1 MDGTSYRERIGQLV
15 EPGEQVLAYAQTEI
29 AGGVTPPPPPDEA
42 AADAPGRATVTS
54 VLLNLLVPLATW
66 DRGDRLVDLI
76 GWGIA
81 GRGAPG
87 SAASRLHR
95 AFNPARPDG
104 QLRHTVLAVTDR
116 RLLVCVTG
124 PVKLLSNREDDERSL
139 AGTRV
144 AWAAARTEVASARV
158 GWHRLNPK
166 RLRIDFTDGSWLA
179 FTVPIAESGAPLRAV
194 AAALSGG

>member
-1 MDGTSYRERIGQLV
+1 MDETRYLDRVGQLV
-15 EPGEQVLAYAQTEI
+15 EPGERLVACAQAEVG
-29 AGGVTPPPPPDEA
+29 GGVTPAPPPDEA
-42 AADAPGRATVTS
+42 APPASGRATVTS

-87 SAASRLHR
+87 SAASLLHR
-95 AFNPARPDG
+95 AINPARPDG
-104 QLRHTVLAVTDR
+104 KLRHTVLAVTDR

-124 PVKLLSNREDDERSL
+124 AVKLLSNREDDERSL
-139 AGTRV
+139 AETRV
-144 AWAAARTEVASARV
+144 VWAVPRAGVTSARV

-166 RLRIDFTDGSWLA
+166 RLRIDFADGSWLA
-179 FTVPIAESGAPLRAV
+179 FTVPIAEPGGPLRAL
-194 AAALSGG
+194 AAALAG